1 MYSDQ
6 HSNIK
11 TTKTLL
17 SIPVTRDNI
26 ANIIKKLDPSKAHGH
41 DMISIL
47 MLKLCGDSVLP
58 PLELIF
64 KTSVTFIDISNAVDK
79 VWHKALLHKLKENGI
94 SGKLL
99 NTVKDFLYQW
109 KQRVALNMQLSSWAV
124 TEAGVP
130 QGFILGPLFF

>member
-26 ANIIKKLDPSKAHGH
+26 ANIIKELDPSKAHGH

-47 MLKLCGDSVLP
+47 MLKLCGDSVIP

-64 KTSVTFIDISNAVDK
+64 KISGIFIDISNVLDK
-79 VWHKALLHKLKENGI
+79 VWRKGLLHKLKENGI

-99 NTVKDFLYQW
+99 NTVKDFLYQ
-109 KQRVALNMQLSSWAV
+109 
-124 TEAGVP
+124 
-130 QGFILGPLFF
+130 